1 MEMEILVDYSI
12 GAGGSVIVFYQG
24 QNFSIDISEEDDNDY
39 ADINL
44 FLLGDSMDET
54 LINVYNR
61 NSLPDYD
68 NDNYEELMESEKES
82 IISEIKESVHNH
94 FSSLFEDELDDLD

>member
-1 MEMEILVDYSI
+1 
-12 GAGGSVIVFYQG
+12 
-24 QNFSIDISEEDDNDY
+24 
-39 ADINL
+39 
-44 FLLGDSMDET
+44 MDET

-94 FSSLFEDELDDLD
+94 FLVFSKMNLMI

>member
-12 GAGGSVIVFYQG
+12 GVGGSVHVFYQG
-24 QNFSIDISEEDDNDY
+24 QDFDIDISEEDDNVY
-39 ADINL
+39 ADVNL
-44 FLLGDSMDET
+44 FLFGDSMDEV

-94 FSSLFEDELDDLD
+94 FSTLFDD